1 MTTMDNH
8 GGRRPVRMGLLAAAA
23 LALIAA
29 PLVAAGSATA
39 ATPDGTSAIPTAATA
54 GAVSDNAAAYAAASQ
69 SSDWVRTPGGLVN
82 KSCVHHLATGSKLVN
97 DRVVTATGQVQ
108 APDTCAYPRL
118 VKPGSADASLE
129 RSGAEPA
136 LSARAKSSSDSGP
149 VPATNG
155 WMAASWWSASTW
167 FRQLFA
173 DFTVPNAPA
182 TAGATNFFF
191 PSFEPSAGNAIVQP
205 VLSYGGSAAGGGNY
219 WYITSWYVAPGGTYY
234 GNNVTVNSGD
244 TIHGAM
250 TANNCN
256 GDGTNCQWTITTTDD
271 NGGGT
276 STLNV
281 TTPESYSTAQGGVY
295 ESYGVSDCSMMPSS
309 NHIGFS
315 NISMY
320 GPSLEQLTP
329 AFGQQLFDTTCGVNE
344 SHSNTTTDI
353 TWGS

>member
-1 MTTMDNH
+1 MTTMDNRP
-8 GGRRPVRMGLLAAAA
+8 GRRSLRLGLVAVAALTLVATPLAAASTA
-23 LALIAA
+23 SAA
-29 PLVAAGSATA
+29 IPTG
-39 ATPDGTSAIPTAATA
+39 AIPTAATA
-54 GAVSDNAAAYAAASQ
+54 GSVSDDAAAYAAAEQ
-69 SSDWVRTPGGLVN
+69 SSDWVRTPAGLVN
-82 KSCVHHLATGSKLVN
+82 KACVHHLPAGAKLVN
-97 DRVVTATGQVQ
+97 DRVVTAAGQVQ

-118 VKPGSADASLE
+118 VKPGSAKSH
-129 RSGAEPA
+129 EP
-136 LSARAKSSSDSGP
+136 SGP

-173 DFTVPNAPA
+173 DFTVPGAPA

-205 VLSYGGSAAGGGNY
+205 VLSYGGSAAGGGDY

-250 TANNCN
+250 TANNCA

-271 NGGGT
+271 NNGGT

-281 TTPESYSTAQGGVY
+281 TAPESYSTAQGGVY
-295 ESYGVSDCSMMPSS
+295 ESYGVSDCSMMPSG

-315 NISMY
+315 NIALY
-320 GPSLEQLTP
+320 GPSLEQLSP
-329 AFGQQLFDTTCGVNE
+329 DFGQQLFDTTCGVNE
-344 SHSNTTTDI
+344 SHSATTTDI
-353 TWGS
+353 TWNS